1 MKQKIFLT
9 LLVIILVISS
19 FFAGRYSVK
28 PQTITVTDT
37 ITPKI
42 EKYYITNDSLSRIN
56 DSINFKV
63 AKIEKVYET
72 TVDDIIR
79 NNPRDD
85 YNFFTS
91 YIERYC
97 SHNNSDTTQN
107 N

>member
-37 ITPKI
+37 IAPKI
-42 EKYYITNDSLSRIN
+42 EKYYITNDSLLRIN
-56 DSINFKV
+56 DSINLKV
-63 AKIEKVYET
+63 ATIEKVYET

-85 YNFFTS
+85 YSFFTG

-97 SHNNSDTTQN
+97 SYNNSDTAQN